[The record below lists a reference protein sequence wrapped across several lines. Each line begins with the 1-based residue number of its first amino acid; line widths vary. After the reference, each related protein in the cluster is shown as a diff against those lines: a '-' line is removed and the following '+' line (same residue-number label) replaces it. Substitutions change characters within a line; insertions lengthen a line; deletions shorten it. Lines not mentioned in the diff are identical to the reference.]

1 MSSGLRRK
9 LILFIVGFPRD
20 PQQALFSQF
29 GNNLLK
35 KSMKPPLQ
43 GIMKSRLR
51 MAYSDVRKAGLTHGK
66 LTALDENMCGEVKP
80 G

>member
-1 MSSGLRRK
+1 
-9 LILFIVGFPRD
+9 
-20 PQQALFSQF
+20 
-29 GNNLLK
+29 
-35 KSMKPPLQ
+35 MKPPLQ

-66 LTALDENMCGEVKP
+66 LTALDDNMCGEVKP